1 MDLENIII
9 VESISTGYNFIADI
23 CARGYHAV
31 SLEARCSNQEEAR
44 KKCYRQIEYDFELI
58 QEQDTYEETLELVK
72 SYHPVCILPGSELGV
87 PLATRLADS
96 LGLWGNPA
104 SIINAM
110 VTKSGMHEALNAA
123 GVRSIKGQI
132 VRSEEEALNFCLEN
146 HLTRAVVKPLHSAG
160 SVGVTMCDTVDEAM
174 AAVKNSFDTPDY
186 YGKKHDCCLIQERI
200 DGTEYIVNTISC
212 NGKPRLTSMWRYK
225 KVKTAEGGQIYDY
238 CELIKDLEPGHSE
251 IIEYAFDTVR
261 AIGIQNGMV
270 HGEYMLDKNGPVLIE
285 VNCRPMGGNLPA
297 GYLDAM
303 LGQHETDSILDTAL
317 HPECFEQKA
326 QEAYH
331 PVRKGCFKFIM
342 VPYDTETMSLPLW
355 VIASRLRSTYKI
367 DAADR
372 YSVKHYAKT
381 NDLKLSGGTV
391 YMLHDDEN
399 VLEADLQLLREIEAD
414 YFGYILND
422 GMTKPWFI
430 KAQDAGRGQSEDLRK
445 LIDHIAPT
453 GGCLLVTD
461 EKTRIP
467 GNMVVTPDELENV
480 HGMFKNVVIGLQ
492 DSLVERNEADALE
505 LLFDIMD
512 MVRPGG
518 KVYIPESTYRYISY
532 GRRGTEI
539 LLRVLGYSIMAPKP
553 EDCKCVIGFRKM

>member
-1 MDLENIII
+1 MENIII
-9 VESISTGYNFIADI
+9 VETFSTGHNFVADI

-31 SLEARCSNQEEAR
+31 SLEVQCSDLDEMR
-44 KKCYRQIEYDFELI
+44 KTCYSQIKYDFELI
-58 QEQDTYEETLELVK
+58 KEKDSYEETLELVK
-72 SYHPVCILPGSELGV
+72 SYNPVCILPGSELGV
-87 PLATRLADS
+87 PLATRLADD

-104 SIINAM
+104 SILDAM
-110 VTKSGMHEALNAA
+110 TTKNGMHEALKAA

-132 VRSEEEALNFCLEN
+132 VYSAEEALKFCQEN
-146 HLTRAVVKPLHSAG
+146 NLTRAVVKPLQSAG
-160 SVGVTMCDTVDEAM
+160 SVGVTMCDSVDEAM
-174 AAVKNSFDTPDY
+174 AAVKNLFDAQDFF
-186 YGKKHDCCLIQERI
+186 GRSQSCCLIQERI

-212 NGKPRLTSMWRYK
+212 SGKPRLTSMWRYK
-225 KVKTAEGGQIYDY
+225 KVKTTEGGQIYDY
-238 CELIKDLEPGHSE
+238 CELIKDLEPGHAK

-297 GYLDAM
+297 DYLDAL

-317 HPECFEQKA
+317 HPECFELEAQKS
-326 QEAYH
+326 YN

-367 DAADR
+367 DAADK
-372 YSVKHYAKT
+372 YSVKRYAKT
-381 NDLKLSGGTV
+381 NDLELSGGTV

-430 KAQDAGRGQSEDLRK
+430 KPQDAGRDQFEDLRK
-445 LIDHIAPT
+445 IIDNIEPT

-461 EKTRIP
+461 EKTEIP
-467 GNMVVTPDELENV
+467 GNMVVTPDELKSV
-480 HGMFKNVVIGLQ
+480 HGMFENVVIGLQ
-492 DSLVERNEADALE
+492 NSLVERNEADALE

-512 MVRPGG
+512 MARPGG

-553 EDCKCVIGFRKM
+553 EDCKCVIGLRKM

>member
-1 MDLENIII
+1 MENIII
-9 VESISTGYNFIADI
+9 VETISTGYNFVADI
-23 CARGYHAV
+23 CARGYHPV
-31 SLEARCSNQEEAR
+31 SLDVKFSGHDELR
-44 KKCYRQIEYDFELI
+44 KKCHSMIEYDFETI
-58 QEQDTYEETLELVK
+58 EEQDTYEETLELVK
-72 SYHPVCILPGSELGV
+72 SYKPVCILPGSEFGV
-87 PLATRLADS
+87 ELATKLADD
-96 LGLWGNPA
+96 LGLWGNPS

-110 VTKSGMHEALNAA
+110 VTKSGMHEALKAA

-132 VRSEEEALNFCLEN
+132 VHSVEEALKFCQEN
-146 HLTRAVVKPLHSAG
+146 QLTRAVVKPLQSAG

-174 AAVKNSFDTPDY
+174 AAVKNLFSSQDFF
-186 YGKKHDCCLIQERI
+186 GKTHASCLIQERI
-200 DGTEYIVNTISC
+200 DGVEYIVNTISC

-238 CELIKDLEPGHSE
+238 CELITELEPGHAE

-270 HGEYMLDKNGPVLIE
+270 HGEYMLDKKGPVLIE
-285 VNCRPMGGNLPA
+285 VNCRPMGGNLSA
-297 GYLDAM
+297 DYLDAL

-317 HPECFEQKA
+317 HPECFELEAQKP
-326 QEAYH
+326 YN

-372 YSVKHYAKT
+372 YSVKRYAKT
-381 NDLKLSGGTV
+381 NDLELSGGTV

-399 VLEADLQLLREIEAD
+399 VLAADLQLLREIEAD

-430 KAQDAGRGQSEDLRK
+430 KPQDAGRDQFEDLQK
-445 LIDHIAPT
+445 IIDNIEPT

-461 EKTRIP
+461 ERTQIP
-467 GNMVVTPDELENV
+467 GNMVVTPDELDSV
-480 HGMFKNVVIGLQ
+480 HGMFENVVIGLQ
-492 DSLVERNEADALE
+492 DSLVERNEVDALE

-512 MVRPGG
+512 MARPGG

-553 EDCKCVIGFRKM
+553 EDCRCVIGLRKM

>member
-1 MDLENIII
+1 MENIII
-9 VESISTGYNFIADI
+9 VETFSTGCNFIADI

-31 SLEARCSNQEEAR
+31 SLEMKCSDIDEIR
-44 KKCYRQIEYDFELI
+44 TKGYSQIEYDFELI
-58 QEQDTYEETLELVK
+58 KEQDTYEETLELVR
-72 SYHPVCILPGSELGV
+72 SYNPICILPGSELGV
-87 PLATRLADS
+87 GMATRLADS

-110 VTKSGMHEALNAA
+110 TTKNGMHEALESA
-123 GVRSIKGQI
+123 GVRSIQGKI
-132 VRSEEEALNFCLEN
+132 VYSEEEARNFCREN
-146 HLTRAVVKPLHSAG
+146 NLTRAVVKPLQSAG

-174 AAVKNSFDTPDY
+174 AAVKNLFSAQDF
-186 YGKKHDCCLIQERI
+186 YGREQTCCLIQERI
-200 DGTEYIVNTISC
+200 DGIEYIVNTITC
-212 NGKPRLTSMWRYK
+212 GGKTRLTSIWRYK
-225 KVKTAEGGQIYDY
+225 KVKTTEGGQIYDY
-238 CELIKDLEPGHSE
+238 CELIKELEPGHAE

-270 HGEYMLDKNGPVLIE
+270 HGEYMLDKKGPVLIE
-285 VNCRPMGGNLPA
+285 VNCRPMGANLPA
-297 GYLDAM
+297 DYLDAL
-303 LGQHETDSILDTAL
+303 LGQHETDAILDTAL
-317 HPECFEQKA
+317 HPECFEIEAQKA
-326 QEAYH
+326 YN

-372 YSVKHYAKT
+372 YSVRSYPKT
-381 NDLKLSGGTV
+381 RDLELSGGTV
-391 YMLHDDEN
+391 YMLNDDEN

-430 KAQDAGRGQSEDLRK
+430 KAQDVGRSQLEDLRQI
-445 LIDHIAPT
+445 IDSIEPT
-453 GGCLLVTD
+453 GGCLIVTD
-461 EKTRIP
+461 KKTQIP
-467 GNMVVTPDELENV
+467 GNMVVTPDELDSV
-480 HGMFKNVVIGLQ
+480 HGMFENVVIRLQ

-512 MVRPGG
+512 MARPSGR
-518 KVYIPESTYRYISY
+518 VYIPESTYRYISY

-539 LLRVLGYSIMAPKP
+539 LLRVLGYSIMAPRP
-553 EDCKCVIGFRKM
+553 EDHRCVIGLRKM